1 MFANVLWL
9 RADGQLNTV
18 LVARLIVTTVICRFL
33 FTNNNLLMEID
44 KQIETLLKQKY
55 EIGSNLK
62 FIEQIESML
71 FSLKTIRKNQRLTLR
86 NVEEITG
93 ISNAYLSQLE
103 SGKIK
108 NPSWEV
114 VRKLFILYYK
124 IEVPTVSLSN
134 GI

>member
-1 MFANVLWL
+1 
-9 RADGQLNTV
+9 
-18 LVARLIVTTVICRFL
+18 
-33 FTNNNLLMEID
+33 MEID
-44 KQIETLLKQKY
+44 KQIETLLKIKY

-62 FIEQIESML
+62 FIEQIEMML
-71 FSLKTIRKNQRLTLR
+71 LSLKTIRKNERLTLR
-86 NVEEITG
+86 DVEEKTG

-124 IEVPTVSLSN
+124 IEVPNVILSN